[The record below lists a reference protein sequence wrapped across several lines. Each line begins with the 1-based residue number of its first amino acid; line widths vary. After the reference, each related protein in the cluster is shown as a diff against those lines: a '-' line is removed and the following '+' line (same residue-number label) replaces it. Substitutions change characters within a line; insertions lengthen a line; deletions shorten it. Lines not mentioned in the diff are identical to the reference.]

1 LSNDSSTISLV
12 LQLFDEIVALFP
24 SEIIHIG
31 GDEALPKGDCT
42 FASIHD
48 VEIQVQKHLIEKHG
62 RTPMGW
68 NEVFSSPETSAPNG
82 AIPGHTILQNWKGT
96 GDGNTIAAGF
106 VSVDSEY
113 KKLYENEQCCRVNP
127 STADGPTARFT
138 KCFWLDVTSSLTN
151 KQKSSKTALHMLAG
165 GEAAMWSD
173 EYCPAPL
180 CAINGTYGWMS
191 DPKYDATYIESFGKQ
206 VFPNTA
212 ATGASLWKYMNDTE
226 LPGEQLAALLDNH
239 NKRLINRKVISC
251 PIGCHCDWGQSCN
264 KPYLNRITKPN
275 LKAVLVNKTP
285 FELKVKLKKPC
296 NKTTGKQIALIEK
309 GGNIT
314 VTDDFIVESSA
325 AGIQSV
331 LVGDPFD
338 LWVGDSTWMD
348 ITSTFHVTYDESI
361 PHNSYLAYTQIGSSA
376 AKNLGMYVIIKNQ
389 LNNADVYIK
398 SQPPTDRNGWKGT
411 KTLCQ
416 LKVFNSTCLVRNN
429 FIGEIIINGKV
440 DASTDIFST
449 WWGDSSY
456 NSANTTMVLTRKGN
470 TGSYITMTNVGYG
483 KDVVRDRARV
493 ATNILLE

>member
-1 LSNDSSTISLV
+1 
-12 LQLFDEIVALFP
+12 
-24 SEIIHIG
+24 
-31 GDEALPKGDCT
+31 
-42 FASIHD
+42 
-48 VEIQVQKHLIEKHG
+48 
-62 RTPMGW
+62 M
-68 NEVFSSPETSAPNG
+68 
-82 AIPGHTILQNWKGT
+82 
-96 GDGNTIAAGF
+96 
-106 VSVDSEY
+106 
-113 KKLYENEQCCRVNP
+113 
-127 STADGPTARFT
+127 
-138 KCFWLDVTSSLTN
+138 
-151 KQKSSKTALHMLAG
+151 
-165 GEAAMWSD
+165 
-173 EYCPAPL
+173 
-180 CAINGTYGWMS
+180 
-191 DPKYDATYIESFGKQ
+191 
-206 VFPNTA
+206 
-212 ATGASLWKYMNDTE
+212 
-226 LPGEQLAALLDNH
+226 
-239 NKRLINRKVISC
+239 
-251 PIGCHCDWGQSCN
+251 
-264 KPYLNRITKPN
+264 
-275 LKAVLVNKTP
+275 VNKTP